1 MRLNLHHS
9 GEWWYFMKKIIIQT
23 ESGLPRLVEAFLA
36 FANGRK
42 KVVLFGQIGAGKT
55 TFVKA
60 FCQKMQTYETANSP
74 TFSLVNEYEYADG
87 LIYHLDLYRLNS
99 TEEAI
104 DIGIEDYLYDEHYCF
119 IEWAEL
125 IENILPDEVVAM
137 RFETQE
143 DGSRKVVMS
152 DF

>member
-1 MRLNLHHS
+1 MQ
-9 GEWWYFMKKIIIQT
+9 KKITIKSET
-23 ESGLPRLVEAFLA
+23 ELPHLVEEFLT

-42 KVVLFGQIGAGKT
+42 KVVLYGQIGAGKT

-60 FCQKMQTYETANSP
+60 FCEKMQTHETANSP
-74 TFSLVNEYEYADG
+74 TFSLINEYEYADG

-104 DIGIEDYLYDEHYCF
+104 DIGIEDYLYDPHYCF

-125 IENILPDEVVAM
+125 IENILPDDVITM
-137 RFETQE
+137 QIETKE
-143 DGSRKVVMS
+143 DKSREIFFS
-152 DF
+152 I